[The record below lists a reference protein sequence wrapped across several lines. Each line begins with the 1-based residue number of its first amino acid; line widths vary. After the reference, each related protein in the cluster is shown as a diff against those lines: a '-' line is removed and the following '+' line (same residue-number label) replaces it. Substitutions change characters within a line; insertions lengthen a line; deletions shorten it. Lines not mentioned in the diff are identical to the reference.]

1 MLAEE
6 RFSRILSIIEAEGS
20 ATIQELMTALDA
32 SESTVR
38 RDLITMDENGEL
50 HLDGICLVAGLG
62 GANRRSGTFDYYM
75 SEPVVKDD
83 AKGVGPFL
91 LAYTEMKRLEM

>member
-1 MLAEE
+1 VNEKENKGVRHMLAEE

-38 RDLITMDENGEL
+38 RDLITMDENGL
-50 HLDGICLVAGLG
+50 LTKVHG
-62 GANRRSGTFDYYM
+62 GAIA
-75 SEPVVKDD
+75 ECE
-83 AKGVGPFL
+83 
-91 LAYTEMKRLEM
+91 YT

>member
-38 RDLITMDENGEL
+38 RDLITMDENGL
-50 HLDGICLVAGLG
+50 LTKVHG
-62 GANRRSGTFDYYM
+62 GAIARRPVSDILIMCTHTRMRM
-75 SEPVVKDD
+75 SETV
-83 AKGVGPFL
+83 
-91 LAYTEMKRLEM
+91 RR

>member
-38 RDLITMDENGEL
+38 RDLITMDENGL
-50 HLDGICLVAGLG
+50 LTKVHG
-62 GANRRSGTFDYYM
+62 GR
-75 SEPVVKDD
+75 
-83 AKGVGPFL
+83 L
-91 LAYTEMKRLEM
+91 ILKRQVQS